1 MGTNGW
7 FDTGT
12 GNTVCILIKTDDFHI
27 IFDAG
32 GGLYKADRYILPS
45 DSRPVFLFLS
55 HFHFDHIVGLH
66 TLTKFRFAGG
76 LTICGPEGSRA
87 ILSMIVNH
95 PFTVPLH
102 DLPYPARA
110 IELPADSE
118 TVPFSVE
125 ALPLRHASLTL
136 GFRIEIEGK
145 TISYCP
151 DTGYCENA
159 VRLSRSAD
167 LVIAEC
173 AYKSGQSNEDWP
185 HLNPET
191 AARIA
196 QEAGAK
202 RLALVHFDATTHPSI
217 SDRRDSE
224 KAAAGIFGNTIAAMD
239 DMRIRI

>member
-1 MGTNGW
+1 
-7 FDTGT
+7 
-12 GNTVCILIKTDDFHI
+12 
-27 IFDAG
+27 
-32 GGLYKADRYILPS
+32 
-45 DSRPVFLFLS
+45 
-55 HFHFDHIVGLH
+55 VGLH

-76 LTICGPEGSRA
+76 LTICGPEGSRD

-102 DLPYPARA
+102 DLPYQARTL
-110 IELPADSE
+110 ELPNDLAMI
-118 TVPFSVE
+118 PFRVD

-136 GFRIEIEGK
+136 GFRIQIEGK
-145 TISYCP
+145 TVSYCP

-159 VRLSRSAD
+159 VLLSKSAD

-196 QEAGAK
+196 NEAEAK
-202 RLALVHFDATTHPSI
+202 RLALVHFDAVTHPSI
-217 SDRRDSE
+217 SDREDSE
-224 KAAAGIFGNTIAAMD
+224 KVAASIFSNTFAAMD
-239 DMRIRI
+239 DMQITI